1 MSKRSLFLA
10 ASLFA
15 AGAFLTI
22 PQQPVRA
29 QASKDIV
36 PERSLVGV
44 RLGRPFLEVIR
55 KFGQPSEVQTVALA
69 VPQEQLPALGG
80 ASGMEGAPG
89 GYPGSSGGYPGS
101 SGASPFGGGSPF
113 GGVPTLPPAGG
124 APGFGAP
131 GGYPGSSGGYPGG
144 APGGFG
150 APGGYPGGMGGP
162 EGSSG
167 YPGGAGAA
175 QGPEYSNAI
184 LWIYKRPN
192 GVRLEF
198 LINEDGKVAQISV
211 AAPAGKTFPNSKT
224 ARNVAL
230 GSTLNKVMESYGY
243 PERHRMLPGLR
254 FYEVYYTKNHH
265 AAFTMDTT
273 DKTGMKVV
281 RITIALAD

>member
-10 ASLFA
+10 ASLLT

-29 QASKDIV
+29 QASKEVV
-36 PERSLVGV
+36 PERALLGI

-80 ASGMEGAPG
+80 TAGGAGYPGAPGLEGAPS
-89 GYPGSSGGYPGS
+89 GYPGAPG
-101 SGASPFGGGSPF
+101 ATPFGGGSPF
-113 GGVPTLPPAGG
+113 GGVPTLPPAG
-124 APGFGAP
+124 
-131 GGYPGSSGGYPGG
+131 S
-144 APGGFG
+144 GFG
-150 APGGYPGGMGGP
+150 APGGYPGGAPMG
-162 EGSSG
+162 G
-167 YPGGAGAA
+167 YPGAPGGYPGAPGLEGAPGGYPGAPGATGAA
-175 QGPEYSNAI
+175 TGPEYSNAI

-198 LINEDGKVAQISV
+198 LINEDGRVAQISV

-224 ARNVAL
+224 SRNVAL

-265 AAFTMDTT
+265 AAFTLDTT